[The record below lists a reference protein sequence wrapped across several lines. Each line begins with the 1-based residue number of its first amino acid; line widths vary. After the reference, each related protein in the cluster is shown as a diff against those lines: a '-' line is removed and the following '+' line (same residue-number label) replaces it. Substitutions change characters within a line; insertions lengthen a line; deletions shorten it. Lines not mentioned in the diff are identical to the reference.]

1 MNKVIE
7 AYVAQERLRLLLN
20 TYKTLASSDA
30 FILKAETDDR
40 RYQAMKNLILALESE
55 IQIEIKFSA
64 KHGAGNLS
72 AEDKP
77 WMIDGAPQNE

>member
-30 FILKAETDDR
+30 FILKAETDDQ
-40 RYQAMKNLILALESE
+40 RYQAMKYFILALENE
-55 IQIEIKFSA
+55 IQIEIKFLA

-77 WMIDGAPQNE
+77 WMVDNAPQKE